1 MSFGGDQKVYS
12 LANKRG
18 GGLGRAAVLGAMAA
32 LALTMNPAR
41 AEVVPASAVDTAVS
55 PAGAAQDTQ
64 KHNEDSAD
72 ARAYRLSW
80 GVRAIGADK
89 LHALGITGKGVTVAV
104 IDSGLGAD
112 AKALAHNISNAS
124 IDIIPGR
131 KQVGK
136 TDRHAV
142 YIAETLVGSPEG
154 VGAVGVA
161 YDATVLSVRADSD
174 GACKAE
180 CAFSAHNLAKAV
192 DYAVSKKV
200 RIIDLSLAGDE
211 PLGVK
216 FEQALGK
223 AVKSGAVIIVAAGN
237 DGKLQPAWPGR
248 YASDPRFTGAI
259 VAVGAVNKQGEMAGF
274 SNRAGL
280 SRAAYISAPGQKV
293 VTDCDA
299 DTCALISGT
308 SFAAPH
314 VAGALA
320 LLMEAFPAMTGKD
333 ALDLVLRS
341 AQGGSGAQGD
351 TVYGRGRL
359 DVYAAYK
366 LAKTEGRDVAVQ
378 PVAR

>member
-1 MSFGGDQKVYS
+1 MAFGGDQKVRKRTDGKGQAI
-12 LANKRG
+12 LAA
-18 GGLGRAAVLGAMAA
+18 GLALTLALGAMS
-32 LALTMNPAR
+32 TAR
-41 AEVVPASAVDTAVS
+41 AEMVSAALVDTLG

-64 KHNEDSAD
+64 KRNEDTSET
-72 ARAYRLSW
+72 RAYRLSW

-89 LHALGITGKGVTVAV
+89 LHALGLTGKGVTVAV
-104 IDSGLGAD
+104 IDSGLSGAS
-112 AKALAHNISNAS
+112 AGLAGNISNAS

-131 KQVGK
+131 KDPAK

-161 YDATVLSVRADSD
+161 YDAQVLSVRADSD
-174 GACKAE
+174 GACKDE
-180 CAFSAHNLAKAV
+180 CAFSANNLTKAL

-211 PLGVK
+211 PLGQK
-216 FEQALGK
+216 FEAALGR
-223 AVKSGAVIIVAAGN
+223 AVKSGAVVIVAAGN

-248 YASDPRFTGAI
+248 YAADPRFAGS
-259 VAVGAVNKQGEMAGF
+259 VLAVGAVDKEGQMAAF
-274 SNRAGL
+274 SNRAGPA
-280 SRAAYISAPGQKV
+280 RAAYISAPGKRV

-320 LLMEAFPAMTGKD
+320 LLMQAFPEMTGRQ
-333 ALDLVLRS
+333 AVDLLLRS
-341 AQGGSGAQGD
+341 AQSGGGAQGD

-359 DVYAAYK
+359 DVFHAYQMAMADRRDRNYAS
-366 LAKTEGRDVAVQ
+366 R
-378 PVAR
+378 

>member
-1 MSFGGDQKVYS
+1 MVSAS
-12 LANKRG
+12 LIDT
-18 GGLGRAAVLGAMAA
+18 
-32 LALTMNPAR
+32 LA
-41 AEVVPASAVDTAVS
+41 

-64 KHNEDSAD
+64 KHNEDTQES
-72 ARAYRLSW
+72 RAYRLSW

-89 LHALGITGKGVTVAV
+89 LHSQGITGKGVTVAV
-104 IDSGLGAD
+104 IDSGLTGA
-112 AKALAHNISNAS
+112 APGLSQNISNAS
-124 IDIIPGR
+124 IDILPGR
-131 KQVGK
+131 KDPAK

-174 GACKAE
+174 GACNKE

-211 PLGVK
+211 PLGSR
-216 FEQALGK
+216 FEASLGK
-223 AVKSGAVIIVAAGN
+223 AVKSGAVVIVAAGN
-237 DGKLQPAWPGR
+237 DSKLQPAWPGR
-248 YASDPRFTGAI
+248 YAADPRYAGAV
-259 VAVGAVNKQGEMAGF
+259 VAVGAVDKDGQMAPF

-280 SRAAYISAPGQKV
+280 ARAAYIAAPGQKV

-320 LLMEAFPAMTGKD
+320 LLMQAFPSMTGRQ
-333 ALDLVLRS
+333 ALDLLLRS
-341 AQGGSGAQGD
+341 AQSGSGVQGD

-359 DVYAAYK
+359 DVYRAYQMALSERRDIALAHAA
-366 LAKTEGRDVAVQ
+366 
-378 PVAR
+378 P